1 MDEHKTLL
9 RRLRKAGW
17 TLLPKRS
24 RHLKVQAPDGRVI
37 SLVSSGD
44 RRAIKNWINQHAPE
58 VK

>member
-17 TLLPKRS
+17 KLHPNKG
-24 RHLKVQAPDGRVI
+24 RHLKVVSPDGRVI

-44 RRAIKNWINQHAPE
+44 RMAIKNWINQHAPE